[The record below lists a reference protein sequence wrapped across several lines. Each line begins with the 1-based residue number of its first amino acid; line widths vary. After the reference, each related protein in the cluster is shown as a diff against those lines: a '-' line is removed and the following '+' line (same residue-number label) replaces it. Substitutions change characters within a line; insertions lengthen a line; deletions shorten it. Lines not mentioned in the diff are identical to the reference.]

1 MTGMIVT
8 GHGSFATGITSG
20 LRLLAGEPAYYEMV
34 DFLPEDSVEVLAGK
48 LKGAADRL
56 ADCQDIIIYAD
67 LTGGS
72 PFNVSIRMK
81 MEGQMPMEVIGG
93 ANLPMILDGYL
104 AREGA
109 KDAETL
115 ARSGLTAGREAMVW
129 FQVPEEGA
137 DDEYEES
144 EDKNMTFFQALLIG
158 LFAYL
163 GSKRTPWF
171 FGVTG
176 GWNMIGRPLVA
187 GLIVGLVLGD
197 VRNGVIAG
205 AMVQALF
212 IGQITP
218 GGAMPA
224 DVNWAA
230 YVGIPLALA
239 AGGTGEQAVALSVPL
254 SMLGLGLF
262 NFIMTINAYFPH
274 MGDKAAAKG
283 DGRGIHRATYLAAV
297 PSFILR
303 AGSAM
308 LLCYLGTP
316 VAEMLINNMPAGM
329 LHFFEVAGK
338 MLPAIGF
345 AMLLKQSLS
354 KQWMLVLFLLGWVMI
369 GATSM
374 SVTALAIFATAVAI
388 IFVMA
393 QGSAPATVPAP
404 QSTEEEDDCY
414 EE

>member
-1 MTGMIVT
+1 MSLI
-8 GHGSFATGITSG
+8 
-20 LRLLAGEPAYYEMV
+20 
-34 DFLPEDSVEVLAGK
+34 
-48 LKGAADRL
+48 
-56 ADCQDIIIYAD
+56 
-67 LTGGS
+67 
-72 PFNVSIRMK
+72 
-81 MEGQMPMEVIGG
+81 
-93 ANLPMILDGYL
+93 
-104 AREGA
+104 
-109 KDAETL
+109 
-115 ARSGLTAGREAMVW
+115 
-129 FQVPEEGA
+129 
-137 DDEYEES
+137 
-144 EDKNMTFFQALLIG
+144 QALLIG

-187 GLIVGLVLGD
+187 GLVVGIILGD
-197 VRNGVIAG
+197 VKNGVIAG

-218 GGAMPA
+218 GGAMPS

-230 YVGIPLALA
+230 YIGIPLALA
-239 AGGTGEQAVALSVPL
+239 AGGTGEQAVALAVPL

-274 MGDKAAAKG
+274 MGDKAAAQG
-283 DGRGIHRATYLAAV
+283 DGAGIHRATYLAAV

-308 LLCYLGTP
+308 LICYLGAP
-316 VAEMLINNMPAGM
+316 VAEMAIKSMPPQL
-329 LHFFEVAGK
+329 LHFFAVAGR
-338 MLPAIGF
+338 MLPAVGF

-354 KQWMLVLFLLGWVMI
+354 KNWMIVLFLMGWIII

-374 SVTALAIFATAVAI
+374 TVTALAVFATGIAVL
-388 IFVMA
+388 FVMA
-393 QGSAPATVPAP
+393 QGVSKSAPAAE
-404 QSTEEEDDCY
+404 QNKEDDCY

>member
-1 MTGMIVT
+1 MT
-8 GHGSFATGITSG
+8 
-20 LRLLAGEPAYYEMV
+20 L
-34 DFLPEDSVEVLAGK
+34 
-48 LKGAADRL
+48 
-56 ADCQDIIIYAD
+56 
-67 LTGGS
+67 
-72 PFNVSIRMK
+72 
-81 MEGQMPMEVIGG
+81 
-93 ANLPMILDGYL
+93 
-104 AREGA
+104 
-109 KDAETL
+109 
-115 ARSGLTAGREAMVW
+115 
-129 FQVPEEGA
+129 
-137 DDEYEES
+137 
-144 EDKNMTFFQALLIG
+144 FQAFLIG
-158 LFAYL
+158 IFAYL
-163 GSKRTPWF
+163 GAKRTPWF

-187 GLIVGLVLGD
+187 GLIVGIILGD
-197 VRNGVIAG
+197 VRSGVIAG

-230 YVGIPLALA
+230 YIGIPLALA
-239 AGGTGEQAVALSVPL
+239 AGGTGEQAVALAVPL

-262 NFIMTINAYFPH
+262 NFIMTINSYFAH
-274 MGDKAAAKG
+274 MGDKAAERG
-283 DGRGIHRATYLAAV
+283 DGNGIHRATYLAAV

-308 LLCYLGTP
+308 LICYLGTP
-316 VAEMLINNMPAGM
+316 VTEVLLNNMPAIM

-354 KQWMLVLFLLGWVMI
+354 KGWMIVLFLMGWVLV
-369 GATSM
+369 GSTSM
-374 SVTALAIFATAVAI
+374 SITALAIFATAIAF

-393 QGSAPATVPAP
+393 EREPQAVPAIAANV
-404 QSTEEEDDCY
+404 EEDDCY

>member
-1 MTGMIVT
+1 MT
-8 GHGSFATGITSG
+8 
-20 LRLLAGEPAYYEMV
+20 L
-34 DFLPEDSVEVLAGK
+34 
-48 LKGAADRL
+48 
-56 ADCQDIIIYAD
+56 
-67 LTGGS
+67 
-72 PFNVSIRMK
+72 
-81 MEGQMPMEVIGG
+81 
-93 ANLPMILDGYL
+93 
-104 AREGA
+104 
-109 KDAETL
+109 
-115 ARSGLTAGREAMVW
+115 
-129 FQVPEEGA
+129 
-137 DDEYEES
+137 
-144 EDKNMTFFQALLIG
+144 FQAILIG

-187 GLIVGLVLGD
+187 GLIVGIILGD

-230 YVGIPLALA
+230 YIGIPLALA
-239 AGGTGEQAVALSVPL
+239 AGGTGEQAVALAVPL

-262 NFIMTINAYFPH
+262 NFIMTINAYFAH

-283 DGRGIHRATYLAAV
+283 DGAGIHKATYLAAV

-308 LLCYLGTP
+308 LICYLGTP
-316 VAEMLINNMPAGM
+316 LAEFLINSMPEIV

-338 MLPAIGF
+338 LLPALGF
-345 AMLLKQSLS
+345 AMLLKQSLA
-354 KQWMLVLFLLGWVMI
+354 KQWMIVLFLLGWVMI

-374 SVTALAIFATAVAI
+374 SVTALAVFATAVALV
-388 IFVMA
+388 FVMA
-393 QGSAPATVPAP
+393 QGETKVVAAPAVSA
-404 QSTEEEDDCY
+404 SAEEEDDCY

>member
-1 MTGMIVT
+1 M
-8 GHGSFATGITSG
+8 S
-20 LRLLAGEPAYYEMV
+20 L
-34 DFLPEDSVEVLAGK
+34 
-48 LKGAADRL
+48 
-56 ADCQDIIIYAD
+56 
-67 LTGGS
+67 
-72 PFNVSIRMK
+72 
-81 MEGQMPMEVIGG
+81 
-93 ANLPMILDGYL
+93 
-104 AREGA
+104 
-109 KDAETL
+109 
-115 ARSGLTAGREAMVW
+115 
-129 FQVPEEGA
+129 
-137 DDEYEES
+137 
-144 EDKNMTFFQALLIG
+144 FQALLIG

-171 FGVTG
+171 FGVAG
-176 GWNMIGRPLVA
+176 GWNMIGRPLGA
-187 GLIVGLVLGD
+187 GLIVGIILGD
-197 VRNGVIAG
+197 VNSGVIAG

-230 YVGIPLALA
+230 YIGIPLALA
-239 AGGTGEQAVALSVPL
+239 AGGTGEQAVALAVPL

-262 NFIMTINAYFPH
+262 NFIMTINAMFPH
-274 MGDKAAAKG
+274 MGDKAAEKG
-283 DGRGIHRATYLAAV
+283 DGAGIHRATYLAAV

-308 LLCYLGTP
+308 MICYLGTP
-316 VAEMLINNMPAGM
+316 LAEFLINSMPAGV

-338 MLPAIGF
+338 LLPAIGF

-354 KQWMLVLFLLGWVMI
+354 RQWMLVLFLLGWIMI

-374 SVTALAIFATAVAI
+374 SVTALAIFATAVAF

-393 QGSAPATVPAP
+393 QGDAKPVTVTAPANV
-404 QSTEEEDDCY
+404 EEEDDCY

>member
-1 MTGMIVT
+1 MT
-8 GHGSFATGITSG
+8 
-20 LRLLAGEPAYYEMV
+20 L
-34 DFLPEDSVEVLAGK
+34 
-48 LKGAADRL
+48 
-56 ADCQDIIIYAD
+56 
-67 LTGGS
+67 
-72 PFNVSIRMK
+72 
-81 MEGQMPMEVIGG
+81 
-93 ANLPMILDGYL
+93 
-104 AREGA
+104 
-109 KDAETL
+109 
-115 ARSGLTAGREAMVW
+115 
-129 FQVPEEGA
+129 
-137 DDEYEES
+137 
-144 EDKNMTFFQALLIG
+144 FQALLIG

-187 GLIVGLVLGD
+187 GLIVGIILGD
-197 VRNGVIAG
+197 VTNGVIAG

-230 YVGIPLALA
+230 YIGIPLAMA

-274 MGDKAAAKG
+274 MGDKAAANG
-283 DGRGIHRATYLAAV
+283 DGAGIHRATYLAAV

-308 LLCYLGTP
+308 LICYLGTP
-316 VAEMLINNMPAGM
+316 VAEALINNMPQLV

-338 MLPAIGF
+338 MLPALGF

-354 KQWMLVLFLLGWVMI
+354 KRWMLVLFLLGWVVI
-369 GATSM
+369 GSTSM

-388 IFVMA
+388 LFVMA
-393 QGSAPATVPAP
+393 QGNAQPAGAAAA
-404 QSTEEEDDCY
+404 TEAVEEDNCY

>member
-1 MTGMIVT
+1 
-8 GHGSFATGITSG
+8 
-20 LRLLAGEPAYYEMV
+20 
-34 DFLPEDSVEVLAGK
+34 
-48 LKGAADRL
+48 
-56 ADCQDIIIYAD
+56 
-67 LTGGS
+67 
-72 PFNVSIRMK
+72 
-81 MEGQMPMEVIGG
+81 
-93 ANLPMILDGYL
+93 
-104 AREGA
+104 
-109 KDAETL
+109 
-115 ARSGLTAGREAMVW
+115 
-129 FQVPEEGA
+129 
-137 DDEYEES
+137 
-144 EDKNMTFFQALLIG
+144 MTFLQALLIG

-187 GLIVGLVLGD
+187 GLIVGLILGD
-197 VRNGVIAG
+197 VRTGVIAG

-230 YVGIPLALA
+230 YIGIPLALA

-274 MGDKAAAKG
+274 MGDRAAEKG
-283 DGRGIHRATYLAAV
+283 DGAGIHRATYLAAV

-308 LLCYLGTP
+308 LICYLGTP
-316 VAEMLINNMPAGM
+316 LAEFLINSMPAGM

-354 KQWMLVLFLLGWVMI
+354 KQWMLVLFLLGWILI
-369 GATSM
+369 GSTSM
-374 SVTALAIFATAVAI
+374 SVTALAIFATAMAF

-393 QGSAPATVPAP
+393 QGEAKAVVPVSAA
-404 QSTEEEDDCY
+404 QIGEEDDCY

>member
-1 MTGMIVT
+1 MT
-8 GHGSFATGITSG
+8 
-20 LRLLAGEPAYYEMV
+20 L
-34 DFLPEDSVEVLAGK
+34 
-48 LKGAADRL
+48 
-56 ADCQDIIIYAD
+56 
-67 LTGGS
+67 
-72 PFNVSIRMK
+72 
-81 MEGQMPMEVIGG
+81 
-93 ANLPMILDGYL
+93 
-104 AREGA
+104 
-109 KDAETL
+109 
-115 ARSGLTAGREAMVW
+115 
-129 FQVPEEGA
+129 
-137 DDEYEES
+137 
-144 EDKNMTFFQALLIG
+144 FQAILIG

-171 FGVTG
+171 FGVAG

-187 GLIVGLVLGD
+187 GLIVGIILGD
-197 VRNGVIAG
+197 VRGGVIAG

-230 YVGIPLALA
+230 YIGIPLALA
-239 AGGTGEQAVALSVPL
+239 AGGTGEQAVALAVPL

-262 NFIMTINAYFPH
+262 NVIMTLNATFAH
-274 MGDKAAAKG
+274 MGDKAAALG
-283 DGRGIHRATYLAAV
+283 DGKGIRRATMLAAV

-308 LLCYLGTP
+308 LICYLGAP
-316 VAEMLINNMPAGM
+316 VAEMLLNSMPAGL

-354 KQWMLVLFLLGWVMI
+354 KPWMIVLFLLGWILI
-369 GATSM
+369 GATNM
-374 SVTALAIFATAVAI
+374 TVTALAIFATAVAF

-393 QGSAPATVPAP
+393 EGKPAVQAAVETAI
-404 QSTEEEDDCY
+404 EEEDDCY

>member
-1 MTGMIVT
+1 MT
-8 GHGSFATGITSG
+8 
-20 LRLLAGEPAYYEMV
+20 LL
-34 DFLPEDSVEVLAGK
+34 
-48 LKGAADRL
+48 
-56 ADCQDIIIYAD
+56 
-67 LTGGS
+67 
-72 PFNVSIRMK
+72 
-81 MEGQMPMEVIGG
+81 
-93 ANLPMILDGYL
+93 
-104 AREGA
+104 
-109 KDAETL
+109 
-115 ARSGLTAGREAMVW
+115 
-129 FQVPEEGA
+129 
-137 DDEYEES
+137 
-144 EDKNMTFFQALLIG
+144 QALLIG

-187 GLIVGLVLGD
+187 GLIVGVILGD

-224 DVNWAA
+224 DVNWAS
-230 YVGIPLALA
+230 YIGIPLALA

-262 NFIMTINAYFPH
+262 NFIMTVNAYFPH
-274 MGDKAAAKG
+274 MGDKAAARG
-283 DGRGIHRATYLAAV
+283 DGAGIHRATYLCAL
-297 PSFILR
+297 PSFVLR

-308 LLCYLGTP
+308 LVCYLGTP
-316 VAEMLINNMPAGM
+316 LAELLIHNMPAM
-329 LHFFEVAGK
+329 ALHFFEVAGK

-345 AMLLKQSLS
+345 AMLLKQSLA
-354 KQWMLVLFLLGWVMI
+354 KPWMLVLFLLGWVLI
-369 GATSM
+369 GSTTM
-374 SVTALAIFATAVAI
+374 SVTALAIFATAVAF

-393 QGSAPATVPAP
+393 QGSGAAPAEAVCLGA
-404 QSTEEEDDCY
+404 EEDDCY

>member
-1 MTGMIVT
+1 
-8 GHGSFATGITSG
+8 
-20 LRLLAGEPAYYEMV
+20 
-34 DFLPEDSVEVLAGK
+34 
-48 LKGAADRL
+48 
-56 ADCQDIIIYAD
+56 
-67 LTGGS
+67 
-72 PFNVSIRMK
+72 
-81 MEGQMPMEVIGG
+81 
-93 ANLPMILDGYL
+93 
-104 AREGA
+104 
-109 KDAETL
+109 
-115 ARSGLTAGREAMVW
+115 
-129 FQVPEEGA
+129 
-137 DDEYEES
+137 
-144 EDKNMTFFQALLIG
+144 MTFLQALLIG

-187 GLIVGLVLGD
+187 GLIVGIILGD

-230 YVGIPLALA
+230 YIGIPLALA

-274 MGDKAAAKG
+274 MGDRAAERG
-283 DGRGIHRATYLAAV
+283 DGAGIHRATYLAAV

-303 AGSAM
+303 GGSAM
-308 LLCYLGTP
+308 IICYLGTP

-354 KQWMLVLFLLGWVMI
+354 RGWMMVLFLLGWILI
-369 GATSM
+369 GSTSM
-374 SVTALAIFATAVAI
+374 SVTALAIFATAMAFM
-388 IFVMA
+388 FVMA
-393 QGSAPATVPAP
+393 QGDGKAAPAAAIV
-404 QSTEEEDDCY
+404 EEEDDCY

>member
-1 MTGMIVT
+1 M
-8 GHGSFATGITSG
+8 S
-20 LRLLAGEPAYYEMV
+20 L
-34 DFLPEDSVEVLAGK
+34 
-48 LKGAADRL
+48 
-56 ADCQDIIIYAD
+56 
-67 LTGGS
+67 
-72 PFNVSIRMK
+72 
-81 MEGQMPMEVIGG
+81 
-93 ANLPMILDGYL
+93 
-104 AREGA
+104 
-109 KDAETL
+109 
-115 ARSGLTAGREAMVW
+115 
-129 FQVPEEGA
+129 
-137 DDEYEES
+137 
-144 EDKNMTFFQALLIG
+144 FQALLIG

-171 FGVTG
+171 FGVAG

-187 GLIVGLVLGD
+187 GLIVGIILGD
-197 VRNGVIAG
+197 VNSGVIAG

-230 YVGIPLALA
+230 YIGIPLALA
-239 AGGTGEQAVALSVPL
+239 AGGTGEQAVALAVPL

-262 NFIMTINAYFPH
+262 NFIMTINAMFPH
-274 MGDKAAAKG
+274 MGDKSAEKG
-283 DGRGIHRATYLAAV
+283 DGAGIHRATYLAAV

-308 LLCYLGTP
+308 MICYLGTP
-316 VAEMLINNMPAGM
+316 LAEFLINSMPAGV

-338 MLPAIGF
+338 LLPAIGF

-354 KQWMLVLFLLGWVMI
+354 RQWMLVLFLLGWIMI

-374 SVTALAIFATAVAI
+374 SVTALAIFATAVAF

-393 QGSAPATVPAP
+393 QGDAKPVTVTAPANV
-404 QSTEEEDDCY
+404 EEEDDCY

>member
-1 MTGMIVT
+1 M
-8 GHGSFATGITSG
+8 S
-20 LRLLAGEPAYYEMV
+20 L
-34 DFLPEDSVEVLAGK
+34 
-48 LKGAADRL
+48 
-56 ADCQDIIIYAD
+56 
-67 LTGGS
+67 
-72 PFNVSIRMK
+72 
-81 MEGQMPMEVIGG
+81 
-93 ANLPMILDGYL
+93 
-104 AREGA
+104 
-109 KDAETL
+109 
-115 ARSGLTAGREAMVW
+115 
-129 FQVPEEGA
+129 
-137 DDEYEES
+137 
-144 EDKNMTFFQALLIG
+144 FQAILIG
-158 LFAYL
+158 IFAYL

-187 GLIVGLVLGD
+187 GLIIGLILGD
-197 VRNGVIAG
+197 VRRGVIAG

-230 YVGIPLALA
+230 YIGIPLALA
-239 AGGTGEQAVALSVPL
+239 AGGTGEQAVALAVPL

-274 MGDKAAAKG
+274 MGDKAAERG
-283 DGRGIHRATYLAAV
+283 DGAGIHRATYLAAV

-308 LLCYLGTP
+308 LICYLGTP
-316 VAEMLINNMPAGM
+316 LTEVLLNNMPDLM

-338 MLPAIGF
+338 LLPAIGF

-354 KQWMLVLFLLGWVMI
+354 RSWMIVLFLMGWVLI
-369 GATSM
+369 GSTSM
-374 SVTALAIFATAVAI
+374 SVTALAIFATALAF

-393 QGSAPATVPAP
+393 QGQPAVQAAAQPAKGI
-404 QSTEEEDDCY
+404 EEDDCY

>member
-1 MTGMIVT
+1 
-8 GHGSFATGITSG
+8 
-20 LRLLAGEPAYYEMV
+20 
-34 DFLPEDSVEVLAGK
+34 
-48 LKGAADRL
+48 
-56 ADCQDIIIYAD
+56 
-67 LTGGS
+67 
-72 PFNVSIRMK
+72 
-81 MEGQMPMEVIGG
+81 
-93 ANLPMILDGYL
+93 
-104 AREGA
+104 
-109 KDAETL
+109 
-115 ARSGLTAGREAMVW
+115 
-129 FQVPEEGA
+129 
-137 DDEYEES
+137 
-144 EDKNMTFFQALLIG
+144 
-158 LFAYL
+158 
-163 GSKRTPWF
+163 
-171 FGVTG
+171 
-176 GWNMIGRPLVA
+176 
-187 GLIVGLVLGD
+187 
-197 VRNGVIAG
+197 
-205 AMVQALF
+205 
-212 IGQITP
+212 
-218 GGAMPA
+218 
-224 DVNWAA
+224 
-230 YVGIPLALA
+230 
-239 AGGTGEQAVALSVPL
+239 
-254 SMLGLGLF
+254 MLGLGLF

-283 DGRGIHRATYLAAV
+283 DGAGIHRATYLAAV

-393 QGSAPATVPAP
+393 QGSAPAAAPAP
-404 QSTEEEDDCY
+404 QSTEEDECY

>member
-1 MTGMIVT
+1 M
-8 GHGSFATGITSG
+8 S
-20 LRLLAGEPAYYEMV
+20 L
-34 DFLPEDSVEVLAGK
+34 
-48 LKGAADRL
+48 
-56 ADCQDIIIYAD
+56 
-67 LTGGS
+67 
-72 PFNVSIRMK
+72 
-81 MEGQMPMEVIGG
+81 
-93 ANLPMILDGYL
+93 
-104 AREGA
+104 
-109 KDAETL
+109 
-115 ARSGLTAGREAMVW
+115 
-129 FQVPEEGA
+129 
-137 DDEYEES
+137 
-144 EDKNMTFFQALLIG
+144 FQALLIG

-171 FGVTG
+171 FGVAG

-187 GLIVGLVLGD
+187 GLIVGIILGD
-197 VRNGVIAG
+197 VNSGVIAG

-230 YVGIPLALA
+230 YIGIPLALA
-239 AGGTGEQAVALSVPL
+239 AGGTGEQAVALAVPL

-262 NFIMTINAYFPH
+262 NFIMTINAMFPH
-274 MGDKAAAKG
+274 MGDKAAEKG
-283 DGRGIHRATYLAAV
+283 DGAGIHQATYLAAV

-308 LLCYLGTP
+308 MICYLGTP
-316 VAEMLINNMPAGM
+316 LAEFLINSMPAGV

-338 MLPAIGF
+338 LLPAIGF

-354 KQWMLVLFLLGWVMI
+354 RQWMLVLFLLGWIMI

-374 SVTALAIFATAVAI
+374 SVTALAIFATAVAF

-393 QGSAPATVPAP
+393 QGDAKPVTVTAPANV
-404 QSTEEEDDCY
+404 EEEDDCY

>member
-1 MTGMIVT
+1 
-8 GHGSFATGITSG
+8 
-20 LRLLAGEPAYYEMV
+20 
-34 DFLPEDSVEVLAGK
+34 
-48 LKGAADRL
+48 
-56 ADCQDIIIYAD
+56 
-67 LTGGS
+67 
-72 PFNVSIRMK
+72 
-81 MEGQMPMEVIGG
+81 
-93 ANLPMILDGYL
+93 
-104 AREGA
+104 
-109 KDAETL
+109 
-115 ARSGLTAGREAMVW
+115 
-129 FQVPEEGA
+129 
-137 DDEYEES
+137 
-144 EDKNMTFFQALLIG
+144 MTFLQALLIG
-158 LFAYL
+158 IFAYL

-187 GLIVGLVLGD
+187 GLIIGVILGD
-197 VRNGVIAG
+197 VRGGVIAG

-230 YVGIPLALA
+230 YIGIPLALA

-274 MGDKAAAKG
+274 MGDLAAEKG
-283 DGRGIHRATYLAAV
+283 DGAGIHRATYLAAV

-303 AGSAM
+303 GGSA
-308 LLCYLGTP
+308 LLICYLGTP
-316 VAEMLINNMPAGM
+316 LAEFLITSMPQGI

-354 KQWMLVLFLLGWVMI
+354 KKWMLVLFLMGWILI
-369 GATSM
+369 GSTNM
-374 SVTALAIFATAVAI
+374 SVTALAVFATAIAF

-393 QGSAPATVPAP
+393 QGGTQAAVPAP
-404 QSTEEEDDCY
+404 VQSAEEDGCY

>member
-1 MTGMIVT
+1 M
-8 GHGSFATGITSG
+8 S
-20 LRLLAGEPAYYEMV
+20 L
-34 DFLPEDSVEVLAGK
+34 
-48 LKGAADRL
+48 
-56 ADCQDIIIYAD
+56 
-67 LTGGS
+67 
-72 PFNVSIRMK
+72 
-81 MEGQMPMEVIGG
+81 
-93 ANLPMILDGYL
+93 
-104 AREGA
+104 
-109 KDAETL
+109 
-115 ARSGLTAGREAMVW
+115 
-129 FQVPEEGA
+129 
-137 DDEYEES
+137 
-144 EDKNMTFFQALLIG
+144 FQALLIG

-171 FGVTG
+171 FGVAG

-187 GLIVGLVLGD
+187 GLIVGIILGD
-197 VRNGVIAG
+197 VNSGVIAG

-230 YVGIPLALA
+230 YIGIPLALA
-239 AGGTGEQAVALSVPL
+239 AGGTGEQAVALAVPL

-262 NFIMTINAYFPH
+262 NFIMTINAMFPH
-274 MGDKAAAKG
+274 MGDKAAEKG
-283 DGRGIHRATYLAAV
+283 DGAGIHRATYLAAV

-308 LLCYLGTP
+308 MICYLGTP
-316 VAEMLINNMPAGM
+316 LAEFLINSMPAAV

-338 MLPAIGF
+338 LLPAIGF

-354 KQWMLVLFLLGWVMI
+354 RQWMLVLFLLGWIMI

-374 SVTALAIFATAVAI
+374 SVTALAIFATAVAF

-393 QGSAPATVPAP
+393 QGDAKPVTVTAPANV
-404 QSTEEEDDCY
+404 EEEDDCY

>member
-1 MTGMIVT
+1 M
-8 GHGSFATGITSG
+8 S
-20 LRLLAGEPAYYEMV
+20 L
-34 DFLPEDSVEVLAGK
+34 
-48 LKGAADRL
+48 
-56 ADCQDIIIYAD
+56 
-67 LTGGS
+67 
-72 PFNVSIRMK
+72 
-81 MEGQMPMEVIGG
+81 
-93 ANLPMILDGYL
+93 
-104 AREGA
+104 
-109 KDAETL
+109 
-115 ARSGLTAGREAMVW
+115 
-129 FQVPEEGA
+129 
-137 DDEYEES
+137 
-144 EDKNMTFFQALLIG
+144 FQALLIG

-171 FGVTG
+171 FGVAG

-187 GLIVGLVLGD
+187 GLIVGIILGD
-197 VRNGVIAG
+197 VNSGVIAG

-230 YVGIPLALA
+230 YIGIPLALA
-239 AGGTGEQAVALSVPL
+239 AGGTGEQAVALAVPL

-262 NFIMTINAYFPH
+262 NFIMTINAMFPH
-274 MGDKAAAKG
+274 MGDKAAEKG
-283 DGRGIHRATYLAAV
+283 DGAGIHRATYLAAV

-308 LLCYLGTP
+308 MICYLGTP
-316 VAEMLINNMPAGM
+316 LAEFLINSMPTGV

-338 MLPAIGF
+338 LLPAIGF

-354 KQWMLVLFLLGWVMI
+354 RQWMLVLFLLGWIMI

-374 SVTALAIFATAVAI
+374 SVTALAIFATAVAF

-393 QGSAPATVPAP
+393 QGDAKPVTVTAPANV
-404 QSTEEEDDCY
+404 EEEDDCY